1 MATDLIP
8 NSLHARNTRI
18 AISPRFATNTDRMGL
33 YVTYER
39 EEENGK

>member
-18 AISPRFATNTDRMGL
+18 AISPLFH
-33 YVTYER
+33 
-39 EEENGK
+39 EEKHIIIFQNDIIIIQAII